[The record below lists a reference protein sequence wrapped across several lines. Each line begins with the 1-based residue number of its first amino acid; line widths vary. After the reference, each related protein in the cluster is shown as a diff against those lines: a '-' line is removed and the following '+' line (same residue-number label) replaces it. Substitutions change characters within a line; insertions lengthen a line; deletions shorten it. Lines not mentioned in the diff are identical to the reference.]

1 MRVPVTRATGGGPV
15 TVHKVKD
22 LAKDDPIIEHLQKG
36 METMRRFLATLSA
49 FGLLGVMV
57 GCHHTAG
64 YCDCDSSN
72 PGCRTCGAT
81 AAVPVKPEQLQEMP
95 KENGK
100 KEENKENK
108 DENKDKENKDKE
120 NKENKDGGPGF

>member
-1 MRVPVTRATGGGPV
+1 
-15 TVHKVKD
+15 
-22 LAKDDPIIEHLQKG
+22 
-36 METMRRFLATLSA
+36 MRRILATLSVV
-49 FGLLGVMV
+49 GLLGVMV

-72 PGCRTCGAT
+72 PGCRTCGASP
-81 AAVPVKPEQLQEMP
+81 VPAGTVVKPEQLQEMP

-100 KEENKENK
+100 DKENKENK
-108 DENKDKENKDKE
+108 GDNKENKEENKGDKE